1 MPHDEIMSHINISK
15 LLIFFKILWGLDKPY
30 DQIKRIWEVLKF
42 LKIQILSQTISSVV
56 IFFTNLYYDLNLDYS
71 KYQSYW
77 IILTLLLGGGKFF
90 DKILDCSAV
99 VSLFLASIVFDAEIL
114 ASALVSISSS
124 SNKYNEV
131 KYFLN
136 QHISY
141 AVVDFSAI
149 CWQKGQTLSISVGS

>member
-1 MPHDEIMSHINISK
+1 MG
-15 LLIFFKILWGLDKPY
+15 IF
-30 DQIKRIWEVLKF
+30 VLSSFSYKF
-42 LKIQILSQTISSVV
+42 LLQFVFRLTLSTSH
-56 IFFTNLYYDLNLDYS
+56 
-71 KYQSYW
+71 W
-77 IILTLLLGGGKFF
+77 MIIIVLLLTLLLGRGKFF

-131 KYFLN
+131 KYFLK